1 MRQAHVT
8 PVRTT
13 HAGSEIHNRLH
24 RNRGEG
30 RSCGSNLHP
39 VHNVRNEI
47 GLSDGYAEALGE
59 YIGTQAASLPANACG
74 VMVVTHSR
82 RLAEGLVRGLG
93 ADPAMLA
100 MLPDAQ
106 STPPTVSAWI
116 SSREVRSVDDLMGLK
131 DVALERFRAVHRIL
145 EGKE

>member
-1 MRQAHVT
+1 MT

-39 VHNVRNEI
+39 VHNVRNEL

-59 YIGTQAASLPANACG
+59 LIGAQGAEPPGSSCG
-74 VMVVTHSR
+74 MAVVTHSR
-82 RLAEGLVRGLG
+82 RLAEGIRTGLR
-93 ADPAMLA
+93 AEPSVLSMSESPICLDDWLRMEE
-100 MLPDAQ
+100 
-106 STPPTVSAWI
+106 
-116 SSREVRSVDDLMGLK
+116 RRSVADL
-131 DVALERFRAVHRIL
+131 DALESRGIERFRAIHRLYGI
-145 EGKE
+145 